1 MTRYAKTMSDAFRE
15 VQEATLNVKSKYSKD
30 NKVSKKELQSM
41 ENDNEHGEVALAL
54 AQSFGTPRE
63 VTKVRYINKMHKA
76 RGEIIQSDQ
85 KERDAIIRKY
95 YKMAEEVEIQED
107 GHADVASAIR
117 QCKTVT
123 EDAMQIQQKLQTMS
137 PEDSL
142 PTWWSNKLAIA
153 SNSMNKMRDYLLVPS
168 VSEETELDEALKHT
182 HMVLGPDGRVIGMSS
197 NERGANDIA
206 KNNLLKVKG
215 RVVKLRKPMSSTRGD
230 RLIGMLPADNLG
242 EETLYEQPEHEIQV
256 GDYTTKHFHMC
267 GSAQKVMK
275 KHADK
280 DGAEELAK
288 LQDKFYEIEMMAMNA
303 GKPTDEQISQ
313 TKTLYNQIMSKAKEM
328 GIDDEV
334 GEYMKMHMDSME
346 KGDPKL
352 GFGRTDKDDGKEP
365 IDETV
370 LDTVL
375 SISKGGSRYKDQE
388 KDKDGKFIVKDR
400 LGKVIT
406 SLSPSGAKKFLDSL
420 KDPISGKGSV
430 DALKKDRERRASGDS
445 GGMGV
450 RTRGTPEK
458 NIVNLLRKFKE
469 EVDLDE
475 KYDLYHSTFSGAMQH
490 AYDYAKKKLGIT
502 VDPKE
507 IDNKVATGPKKPSEG
522 KTNKYRLKG
531 KGGNL
536 QIQVYN
542 KGGSKPFELN
552 MYKEETE
559 LDEMIPKSTMYALV
573 KDGKVVAKGSKSDMM
588 SKMKKEGGKVF
599 NAPSKKVGDTIKE
612 ENEMNEKNKLKP
624 GVKFDFR
631 LFDPEDSPGSDK
643 ANDDMNKE
651 IQKAVRMKDKET
663 ARQHMMKVQKKHSKH
678 GATDTEPREVIN
690 QILDAIYEARERF
703 NEKFSI
709 TLPPTRGGKKL
720 LNIDMGRAIRML
732 KDFGATKSDIRHAL
746 SGKGGRFQNAGGE
759 MFLVQREGVELGEG
773 YESEV
778 KKVLDKEGIDG
789 YFKNGKLY
797 VSKRDAKDAKKALE
811 DSDEIT
817 KLPPMVKEENDMTKN
832 LKETIMDMWKE
843 AVSPA
848 QQAAIAISKKEKE
861 KEEGNAFTGALKAA
875 KEKGEKTFTVA
886 GKEYDVKTEKL
897 VGGQKKLD
905 KDNDGDIDGK
915 DFAMLRKQKKNE
927 ELEQERQRYLET
939 KKGSVRESILKMWG
953 EISEKVEYVEYD
965 FKNKNDAMKAKK
977 MLDGMKM
984 MSFDINDDGISRG
997 MLTVDAG
1004 NRDMT
1009 KAHQEIMKMF
1019 KPRIVA
1025 QEKKDLTKNEKDD
1038 SVKMTDTGKEMTP
1051 VDMSPKMPKVKE
1063 SKNKV

>member
-1 MTRYAKTMSDAFRE
+1 MSKHGQPMSQTLAQMHLNELKMTDPKLNKMFDKLKKGDTVKIKHSS
-15 VQEATLNVKSKYSKD
+15 TLERGKDFIEYIVKSKNVVNKGRVEKITLATKD
-30 NKVSKKELQSM
+30 NPTAVKKFLYKRDGKVTFAVGDMGASIDDIKEKYSIINHEIIEDIEVEGLDEAIKYTHVAVDDDEKVIGMASKESDAKDMARRNKGKVVALKKPMSQKKGDMMINRPFQEETELDEMIPKSTMYALVKDGKVIAKGSKRDMMSKMKKEGGKVFNAPSKKVG
-41 ENDNEHGEVALAL
+41 D
-54 AQSFGTPRE
+54 TI
-63 VTKVRYINKMHKA
+63 K
-76 RGEIIQSDQ
+76 
-85 KERDAIIRKY
+85 
-95 YKMAEEVEIQED
+95 ED
-107 GHADVASAIR
+107 GHDDVASAIR

-123 EDAMQIQQKLQTMS
+123 EDAMQILQKLQTMS
-137 PEDSL
+137 PADTL
-142 PTWWSNKLAIA
+142 PTWWTNKLAIA
-153 SNSMNKMRDYLLVPS
+153 SNSMNKIRDYLLVPS
-168 VSEETELDEALKHT
+168 VTEGLELYEKAGDENDMKKLVGELQNASKLHLAQSKRVKAHVDMMKAGNLKGTLELVRIVDELQKASEAHLRQSKALAN
-182 HMVLGPDGRVIGMSS
+182 HMEKMNESVI
-197 NERGANDIA
+197 
-206 KNNLLKVKG
+206 K
-215 RVVKLRKPMSSTRGD
+215 
-230 RLIGMLPADNLG
+230 
-242 EETLYEQPEHEIQV
+242 EQPEHEIQV
-256 GDYTTKHFHMC
+256 GGYTTKHFHMC

-280 DGAEELAK
+280 DGAEELTK
-288 LQDKFYEIEMMAMNA
+288 LQDKFYEIEKMAMNA

-334 GEYMKMHMDSME
+334 GGYMKMHMDSME

-365 IDETV
+365 I
-370 LDTVL
+370 
-375 SISKGGSRYKDQE
+375 
-388 KDKDGKFIVKDR
+388 
-400 LGKVIT
+400 
-406 SLSPSGAKKFLDSL
+406 
-420 KDPISGKGSV
+420 
-430 DALKKDRERRASGDS
+430 
-445 GGMGV
+445 
-450 RTRGTPEK
+450 
-458 NIVNLLRKFKE
+458 
-469 EVDLDE
+469 DE

-507 IDNKVATGPKKPSEG
+507 IDSKVATGPRKPSEG
-522 KTNKYRLKG
+522 KTNRYRLKG

-552 MYKEETE
+552 MYKEE
-559 LDEMIPKSTMYALV
+559 
-573 KDGKVVAKGSKSDMM
+573 
-588 SKMKKEGGKVF
+588 
-599 NAPSKKVGDTIKE
+599 
-612 ENEMNEKNKLKP
+612 NEMNEKKKLKP

-663 ARQHMMKVQKKHSKH
+663 ARQYMMKVQKKHSKH

-690 QILDAIYEARERF
+690 QILDAIYEARERV
-703 NEKFSI
+703 N
-709 TLPPTRGGKKL
+709 
-720 LNIDMGRAIRML
+720 
-732 KDFGATKSDIRHAL
+732 
-746 SGKGGRFQNAGGE
+746 
-759 MFLVQREGVELGEG
+759 EG

-905 KDNDGDIDGK
+905 KDKDGDIDAK
-915 DFAMLRKQKKNE
+915 DFAMLRKQKKTE
-927 ELEQERQRYLET
+927 DVEHERQRYLET

-953 EISEKVEYVEYD
+953 EISEKVEYVEYK
-965 FKNKNDAMKAKK
+965 FKSKNDAMAVKK
-977 MLDGMKM
+977 MLDGMQM
-984 MSFDINDDGISRG
+984 MSFDVNDDNISNG
-997 MLTVDAG
+997 ELMVDAG

-1009 KAHQEIMKMF
+1009 KVHKDIMKKYRPKVMT
-1019 KPRIVA
+1019 
-1025 QEKKDLTKNEKDD
+1025 QEKKDLTKNEKHD
-1038 SVKMTDTGKEMTP
+1038 SVKKTDTGKEMSP

>member
-1 MTRYAKTMSDAFRE
+1 MSKHGQPMSQTLAQMHLNELKMTDPKLNKMFDKLKKGDTVKIKHSS
-15 VQEATLNVKSKYSKD
+15 TLERGKDFIEYIVKSKNVVNKGRVEKITLATKD
-30 NKVSKKELQSM
+30 NPTAVKKFLYKRDGKVTFAVGDMGASIDDIKEKYSIINHEIIEDIEIDEMIPKSTMYALVKDGKVIAKGSKSDMMSKKKKE
-41 ENDNEHGEVALAL
+41 G
-54 AQSFGTPRE
+54 GTVYNSPG
-63 VTKVRYINKMHKA
+63 TKVGDTI
-76 RGEIIQSDQ
+76 
-85 KERDAIIRKY
+85 KEGVD
-95 YKMAEEVEIQED
+95 IQED
-107 GHADVASAIR
+107 GHDDVASAIR
-117 QCKTVT
+117 QCKTIT
-123 EDAMQIQQKLQTMS
+123 EDAMQILQKLQTMS
-137 PEDSL
+137 PEDAL
-142 PTWWSNKLAIA
+142 PTWWTNKLAVA

-206 KNNLLKVKG
+206 KNNLLKVRG

-242 EETLYEQPEHEIQV
+242 EALDKEDEPKVKKIIGKLKKASDAHAGQAKDLEKAISEQSEHEIQV
-256 GDYTTKHFHMC
+256 GNYTTKHFHMC

-334 GEYMKMHMDSME
+334 GGYMKMHMDSME

-365 IDETV
+365 IDEKKRLYRV
-370 LDTVL
+370 SSSKMQGNIHAKDEKEAEK
-375 SISKGGSRYKDQE
+375 IARSKGMKGKITIQDRGEYKGQPT
-388 KDKDGKFIVKDR
+388 F
-400 LGKVIT
+400 
-406 SLSPSGAKKFLDSL
+406 
-420 KDPISGKGSV
+420 
-430 DALKKDRERRASGDS
+430 
-445 GGMGV
+445 
-450 RTRGTPEK
+450 
-458 NIVNLLRKFKE
+458 
-469 EVDLDE
+469 E

-507 IDNKVATGPKKPSEG
+507 IDSKVATGPRKPSEG

-552 MYKEETE
+552 MY
-559 LDEMIPKSTMYALV
+559 
-573 KDGKVVAKGSKSDMM
+573 
-588 SKMKKEGGKVF
+588 
-599 NAPSKKVGDTIKE
+599 KE

-663 ARQHMMKVQKKHSKH
+663 ARQYMMKVQKKHSKH
-678 GATDTEPREVIN
+678 GATDTEPREIIDA
-690 QILDAIYEARERF
+690 ILDKIYEARERV
-703 NEKFSI
+703 N
-709 TLPPTRGGKKL
+709 
-720 LNIDMGRAIRML
+720 
-732 KDFGATKSDIRHAL
+732 
-746 SGKGGRFQNAGGE
+746 
-759 MFLVQREGVELGEG
+759 EG

-778 KKVLDKEGIDG
+778 KKVLDDEGIDG

-817 KLPPMVKEENDMTKN
+817 KLPPMVKEEKDMTKN

-843 AVSPA
+843 AVSPE

-905 KDNDGDIDGK
+905 KDKDGDIDAK

-927 ELEQERQRYLET
+927 ELENERYRYLET

-953 EISEKVEYVEYD
+953 EISEK
-965 FKNKNDAMKAKK
+965 A
-977 MLDGMKM
+977 
-984 MSFDINDDGISRG
+984 
-997 MLTVDAG
+997 
-1004 NRDMT
+1004 
-1009 KAHQEIMKMF
+1009 
-1019 KPRIVA
+1019 
-1025 QEKKDLTKNEKDD
+1025 EKKDLTKSEKHGNN
-1038 SVKMTDTGKEMTP
+1038 KMTDTGKEMTP

>member
-1 MTRYAKTMSDAFRE
+1 MVKKYYPKLKEGVELDEMIPKSTMYALVKDDKVIAKGSKRDMMSKMKKE
-15 VQEATLNVKSKYSKD
+15 GG
-30 NKVSKKELQSM
+30 KVFNAPSKKVG
-41 ENDNEHGEVALAL
+41 D
-54 AQSFGTPRE
+54 TI
-63 VTKVRYINKMHKA
+63 K
-76 RGEIIQSDQ
+76 
-85 KERDAIIRKY
+85 
-95 YKMAEEVEIQED
+95 ED

-123 EDAMQIQQKLQTMS
+123 EDAMQILQKLQTMS
-137 PEDSL
+137 PADTL

-153 SNSMNKMRDYLLVPS
+153 SNSMNKIRDYLLVPS
-168 VSEETELDEALKHT
+168 VTEGLELYEKAGDENDMKKLVGELQNASKLHLAQSKRVKAHVDMMKAGNLKGTLELVRIVDELQKASEAHLRQSKALVN
-182 HMVLGPDGRVIGMSS
+182 HMEKMNESVI
-197 NERGANDIA
+197 
-206 KNNLLKVKG
+206 K
-215 RVVKLRKPMSSTRGD
+215 
-230 RLIGMLPADNLG
+230 
-242 EETLYEQPEHEIQV
+242 EQPEHEIQV

-280 DGAEELAK
+280 DGAEELTK
-288 LQDKFYEIEMMAMNA
+288 LQDKFYEIEKMAMNA

-334 GEYMKMHMDSME
+334 GGYMKMHMDSME

-365 IDETV
+365 IDEKKRLYRV
-370 LDTVL
+370 SSNKMQGNIHAKDEKEAEK
-375 SISKGGSRYKDQE
+375 IARSKGMKGKITIQDRGEYKGQPT
-388 KDKDGKFIVKDR
+388 F
-400 LGKVIT
+400 
-406 SLSPSGAKKFLDSL
+406 
-420 KDPISGKGSV
+420 
-430 DALKKDRERRASGDS
+430 
-445 GGMGV
+445 
-450 RTRGTPEK
+450 
-458 NIVNLLRKFKE
+458 
-469 EVDLDE
+469 E

-507 IDNKVATGPKKPSEG
+507 IDSKVATGPRKPSEG

-552 MYKEETE
+552 MYKEE
-559 LDEMIPKSTMYALV
+559 
-573 KDGKVVAKGSKSDMM
+573 
-588 SKMKKEGGKVF
+588 
-599 NAPSKKVGDTIKE
+599 
-612 ENEMNEKNKLKP
+612 NEMNEKKKLKP
-624 GVKFDFR
+624 GAKFDFQ

-663 ARQHMMKVQKKHSKH
+663 ARQYMMKVQKKHSKH
-678 GATDTEPREVIN
+678 GATDTEPREIIN

-720 LNIDMGRAIRML
+720 LNIDMGRAIRLL
-732 KDFGATKSDIRHAL
+732 KDFGATKSDMRHAL

-759 MFLVQREGVELGEG
+759 MFLVQRESVELGEG

-832 LKETIMDMWKE
+832 LKDTIMDMWKE

-905 KDNDGDIDGK
+905 KDKDGDIDGK

-927 ELEQERQRYLET
+927 ELENERYRYLET
-939 KKGSVRESILKMWG
+939 KKGSLRDAVLQMWG
-953 EISEKVEYVEYD
+953 EVNEKIEYVEYD

-977 MLDGMKM
+977 MLDGIQLMD
-984 MSFDINDDGISRG
+984 FDINDDGISRG

-1009 KAHQEIMKMF
+1009 KYHKEIMKMY
-1019 KPRIVA
+1019 KPRVVA
-1025 QEKKDLTKNEKDD
+1025 QEKKDLTKSEKRDTN
-1038 SVKMTDTGKEMTP
+1038 KETDTGKEMTP

>member
-1 MTRYAKTMSDAFRE
+1 
-15 VQEATLNVKSKYSKD
+15 
-30 NKVSKKELQSM
+30 
-41 ENDNEHGEVALAL
+41 
-54 AQSFGTPRE
+54 
-63 VTKVRYINKMHKA
+63 
-76 RGEIIQSDQ
+76 
-85 KERDAIIRKY
+85 
-95 YKMAEEVEIQED
+95 
-107 GHADVASAIR
+107 
-117 QCKTVT
+117 
-123 EDAMQIQQKLQTMS
+123 
-137 PEDSL
+137 
-142 PTWWSNKLAIA
+142 
-153 SNSMNKMRDYLLVPS
+153 
-168 VSEETELDEALKHT
+168 
-182 HMVLGPDGRVIGMSS
+182 
-197 NERGANDIA
+197 
-206 KNNLLKVKG
+206 
-215 RVVKLRKPMSSTRGD
+215 
-230 RLIGMLPADNLG
+230 
-242 EETLYEQPEHEIQV
+242 
-256 GDYTTKHFHMC
+256 
-267 GSAQKVMK
+267 
-275 KHADK
+275 
-280 DGAEELAK
+280 
-288 LQDKFYEIEMMAMNA
+288 
-303 GKPTDEQISQ
+303 
-313 TKTLYNQIMSKAKEM
+313 
-328 GIDDEV
+328 
-334 GEYMKMHMDSME
+334 MDSME

-365 IDETV
+365 IDE
-370 LDTVL
+370 
-375 SISKGGSRYKDQE
+375 
-388 KDKDGKFIVKDR
+388 
-400 LGKVIT
+400 
-406 SLSPSGAKKFLDSL
+406 
-420 KDPISGKGSV
+420 
-430 DALKKDRERRASGDS
+430 
-445 GGMGV
+445 
-450 RTRGTPEK
+450 
-458 NIVNLLRKFKE
+458 
-469 EVDLDE
+469 

-490 AYDYAKKKLGIT
+490 AYDYAKKKMGIT

-507 IDNKVATGPKKPSEG
+507 IDSKVATGPRKPSEG

-552 MYKEETE
+552 MYKEE
-559 LDEMIPKSTMYALV
+559 
-573 KDGKVVAKGSKSDMM
+573 
-588 SKMKKEGGKVF
+588 
-599 NAPSKKVGDTIKE
+599 
-612 ENEMNEKNKLKP
+612 NEMNEKKKLKP

-663 ARQHMMKVQKKHSKH
+663 AKQYMMKVQKKHSKH

-720 LNIDMGRAIRML
+720 LNIDMGRAIRLL
-732 KDFGATKSDIRHAL
+732 KDFGATKSDMRHAL

-797 VSKRDAKDAKKALE
+797 VSKRDARDAKKALE

-861 KEEGNAFTGALKAA
+861 KDEGNAFTGALKAA

-905 KDNDGDIDGK
+905 KDKDGDIDGK

-927 ELEQERQRYLET
+927 ELENERYRYLET
-939 KKGSVRESILKMWG
+939 KKGSVREAVLKIWG
-953 EISEKVEYVEYD
+953 EISEKVEYVEYK
-965 FKNKNDAMKAKK
+965 FKNKNDAMAVKK
-977 MLDGMKM
+977 MLDGMQM
-984 MSFDINDDGISRG
+984 MNFDVNDDNISNG
-997 MLTVDAG
+997 ELMVDAG

-1009 KAHQEIMKMF
+1009 KVHKDIMKKYRPKVMT
-1019 KPRIVA
+1019 

-1038 SVKMTDTGKEMTP
+1038 SVKKTDTGKEMTP